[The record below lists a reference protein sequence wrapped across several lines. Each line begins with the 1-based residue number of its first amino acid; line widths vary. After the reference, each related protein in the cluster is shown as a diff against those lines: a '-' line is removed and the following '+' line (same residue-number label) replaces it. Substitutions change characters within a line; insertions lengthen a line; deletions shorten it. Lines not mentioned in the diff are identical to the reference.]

1 MEPQMAAL
9 AAVTGY
15 LLGAI
20 SFARIVVRLKTGGDV
35 ETARL
40 TTPDG
45 DGHLRVTAVSASAV
59 RLQLGP
65 RYGIL
70 VGVLDILK
78 AFLPTLGFKL
88 LYPDQPYYLICA
100 AASPFGHNW
109 PIYYRFRGGNGQAV
123 ILGGMLAIDWVGALI
138 TNGAATLLGLTVLN
152 DGLIGDIGG
161 IPLLLPWMWWRHG
174 LSSPEML
181 YAVAVNV
188 AWWVSFWPTLRQYL
202 ALKRTGHLPT
212 AEHAVTMFRMD
223 FGFMRR
229 LAPRRYAEID
239 ELRAPDGGTTCPEV
253 ETPGDAR

>member
-1 MEPQMAAL
+1 MNASLVLL

-20 SFARIVVRLKTGGDV
+20 SFARIVVRLKTGQKV
-35 ETARL
+35 AAINL

-45 DGHLRVTAVSASAV
+45 GGRLVSHAVSASAV

-78 AFLPTLGFKL
+78 AFLPTLVFAQL
-88 LYPDQPYYLICA
+88 WPDQPYFLSCA

-123 ILGGMLAIDWVGALI
+123 ILGGMLAIDWVGALV
-138 TNGAATLLGLTVLN
+138 TNGTATLLGLTVLK

-161 IPLLLPWMWWRHG
+161 IPLLLPWMGWRYG
-174 LSSPEML
+174 LLSPYMA

-188 AWWVSFWPTLRQYL
+188 AFWVSFLPTLKQYL
-202 ALKRTGHLPT
+202 ALKRGGHLPT
-212 AEHAVTMFRMD
+212 AEDSVVMFNMD
-223 FGFMRR
+223 YRFMRR
-229 LAPRRYAEID
+229 LAPRTYAEVDKRAAERD
-239 ELRAPDGGTTCPEV
+239 ESSTRADGGK
-253 ETPGDAR
+253 